1 MRRRLRI
8 ENPARAVTV
17 SGMLIVAL
25 IITSAGVAVWQFR
38 AAEASYTRVAEQAS
52 GTLVVLG
59 DMRQNMIDRLESYVG
74 YSAQRTPAGFDRL
87 EELAEEFDALI
98 VKTENTGYLD
108 ANTPPALAQLR
119 ELNRTTT
126 ELGRKWLAS
135 DTPADGKR
143 AYASAN
149 ELEAALS
156 DYVEEEGGE
165 VGPLVAQARADARD
179 ARTVALLAGL
189 VAVLVTVGL
198 IVYVLRLLRRL
209 LDGVRSSA
217 STLTESA
224 LDMHATT
231 HESASALAEQS
242 AAVAEVAVTAEELSS
257 TASAIAVG
265 AETMSGAARQTT
277 ATVQDMR
284 EQVAAIAER
293 SLELG
298 RSSQEIGEILT
309 LLTEIAERTDLL
321 ALNAAIEAARAGD
334 AGRGFAVVAAEIRK
348 LAERSG
354 RSTESIRSIITR
366 VQDATNATILAT
378 ERGAHQAEEIAEL
391 MQHSTSNLEESRR
404 VAQQQRAATEQVAT
418 ALGGI
423 RGAVQQLAAE
433 QDGRVATTRQVEDL
447 TGDLTRLLEHH
458 GLSLPDR
465 PPEKTPA

>member
-1 MRRRLRI
+1 VA
-8 ENPARAVTV
+8 ENAHD
-17 SGMLIVAL
+17 
-25 IITSAGVAVWQFR
+25 
-38 AAEASYTRVAEQAS
+38 RVASSSA
-52 GTLVVLG
+52 TLVAIG
-59 DMRQNMIDRLESYVG
+59 DMRQNLLDRDRAVISYF
-74 YSAQRTPAGFDRL
+74 AERDPA
-87 EELAEEFDALI
+87 
-98 VKTENTGYLD
+98 
-108 ANTPPALAQLR
+108 ALAGMNALEKRFDELVTRAERVPGLNDPTARALR
-119 ELNRTTT
+119 ELRRLNGEIIDIARG
-126 ELGRKWLAS
+126 LRAA
-135 DTPADGKR
+135 DTPGADLGPINAATASLER
-143 AYASAN
+143 ALTDLAGR
-149 ELEAALS
+149 
-156 DYVEEEGGE
+156 EGGE
-165 VGPLVAQARADARD
+165 VGPLVAKARADARD

-242 AAVAEVAVTAEELSS
+242 AAVAEVAATADELSS

-391 MQHSTSNLEESRR
+391 MQSSTSNLEESRR
-404 VAQQQRAATEQVAT
+404 VAQQQRAATEQVAA

-433 QDGRVATTRQVEDL
+433 QDGRLATTRQVEDL

-458 GLSLPDR
+458 GLSLPD
-465 PPEKTPA
+465 KTPA